1 VVAELSIAL
10 ILLSSAGLMLRSFL
24 LVKAVDP
31 GFRPE
36 KLLIMRI
43 DLHVGKT
50 PEQQVAYFREA
61 IERTMMLPGVRSA
74 AAISEFLRLDPED
87 SVVIEGRPP
96 QQPGPSYDYIAGP
109 FFETAGIPLKK
120 GRFFSEDD
128 RSDSP
133 PVAIINETMART
145 YWPAED
151 ALGKRFRFP
160 GAGSNRWYAVVGVV
174 GDMHRRG
181 WKNV

>member
-1 VVAELSIAL
+1 
-10 ILLSSAGLMLRSFL
+10 MLTSDPRRRSKCSGGCGT
-24 LVKAVDP
+24 VY
-31 GFRPE
+31 RP
-36 KLLIMRI
+36 
-43 DLHVGKT
+43 
-50 PEQQVAYFREA
+50 
-61 IERTMMLPGVRSA
+61 
-74 AAISEFLRLDPED
+74 
-87 SVVIEGRPP
+87 
-96 QQPGPSYDYIAGP
+96 
-109 FFETAGIPLKK
+109 GIPLKK